1 MAHSVNR
8 RDFIVSAIGA
18 AAMAAV
24 PATKKRTLLHDAAHH
39 ELIDGFGLAPLKPE
53 GGTVLYDQGERLAR
67 ALARSMMQT
76 KEAVASR
83 VFGEAFDDDHEEED
97 GYTYRTY
104 KTGKRIIG

>member
-1 MAHSVNR
+1 MNR
-8 RDFIVSAIGA
+8 RNFIVSAIGA

-39 ELIDGFGLAPLKPE
+39 DLSGGLGLAPLKPE
-53 GGTVLYDQGERLAR
+53 GGTVLYDQGERMAR

-83 VFGEAFDDDHEEED
+83 VLGDSFDVDHEEED